1 MGTRER
7 VAVKCNKS
15 SRKLEVHPP
24 SRPSSYSQG
33 TGLSEHWSVICC
45 RESPC
50 VPSLPA
56 ITPSSIPV
64 MAQGQGSASRGT
76 PLIKPVL
83 PQADAPQQPG
93 SPSNIGQCGFSRE
106 ELEQILQERNEL
118 KANVFLLKEEL
129 AYFQR

>member
-45 RESPC
+45 RALASQ
-50 VPSLPA
+50 VSL
-56 ITPSSIPV
+56 PSSIPV

>member
-45 RESPC
+45 RALANQ
-50 VPSLPA
+50 VSL
-56 ITPSSIPV
+56 PSSIPV